1 MPLIQK
7 EMFLNLFIKLY
18 FLFSSF
24 LFANINIEN
33 NKVDLQKF
41 DVAYYVD
48 ESKKLNF
55 KAIQKEP
62 FTVAKNEK
70 PLSHNDTH
78 LWIKIKVRNKST
90 KKQKLFLHHHNAYRL
105 KYIKFYET
113 QENKLVNSFQMNMS
127 DTNDTQHMVGTDAIY
142 RFSLAFH
149 ETKTI
154 YIQAISFTYQY
165 YSLMLFDEKHSI
177 KYLTSGHFSIVFI
190 LSILTGLMFYHSILY
205 LMTFFKDYL
214 YYSLFLFFNIIWG
227 SYEYGLMGKY
237 LGWYG
242 ETYATLHFLIL
253 LSLISLGFF
262 IKSVLQMSKLYPTE
276 NKYMNIA
283 IGLFVLNLGYIWIDV
298 HKILF
303 VIIIFMNIVA
313 VIYISVIVSLYRKKA
328 KLISYIIIAQIWF
341 VIFGYIGLSF
351 YQGFSNYNFWTRHS
365 YILGILLDTF
375 AFSYLLSHRIKL
387 LQEENKKGIHK
398 TKRLQALSELL
409 ENISHQWR
417 QPLTRINSSVMHIAI
432 EMKKNK
438 IEHPKI
444 EKKLNDIENLSVYLS
459 QTIDDFKSLYRQD
472 REVTHFNLKRAI
484 EDTVKLMGDEYKKH
498 TIEIVVQVSDDIYL
512 NNYLNEFKQVLQVIL
527 NNAKDALLEQ
537 QTINP
542 NILIFAMQE
551 EKQIVLQLSN
561 NGGEIERAVIDKIF
575 DAHFTTKK
583 HGEGIGL
590 FMSQKI
596 IKELMNGSL
605 TCHNIPEGACFEMK
619 FKIED

>member
-1 MPLIQK
+1 
-7 EMFLNLFIKLY
+7 MFLNLFIRLY
-18 FLFSSF
+18 FLFSCF
-24 LFANINIEN
+24 LFANITIETN
-33 NKVDLQKF
+33 EVNFQQFDL
-41 DVAYYVD
+41 AYYVD

-55 KAIQKEP
+55 KEIQKQH
-62 FTVAKNEK
+62 FTIAPNQK
-70 PLSHNDTH
+70 PLSNDDTH
-78 LWIKIKVRNKST
+78 LWIKINVHNKST

-113 QENKLVNSFQMNMS
+113 QNDKLLNSFSMNMS
-127 DTNDTQHMVGTDAIY
+127 DVNDTQNMVGTDAVY
-142 RFSLAFH
+142 RFSLASN

-177 KYLTSGHFSIVFI
+177 KYLTSGHFGVVFI
-190 LSILTGLMFYHSILY
+190 LSILTGLMFYHFILY

-253 LSLISLGFF
+253 FSLISLGFF
-262 IKSVLQMSKLYPTE
+262 IKSVLQMSTLYPTE

-328 KLISYIIIAQIWF
+328 KLISYIILAQVWF

-351 YQGFSNYNFWTRHS
+351 YQGFSDYNFLTRHS

-375 AFSYLLSHRIKL
+375 AFSYLLSRRIKL

-417 QPLTRINSSVMHIAI
+417 QPLTRINSSVMHLAI
-432 EMKKNK
+432 EMKKNQ
-438 IEHPKI
+438 IENPKM

-472 REVTHFNLKRAI
+472 REVTHFNLKHAI
-484 EDTVKLMGDEYKKH
+484 KDTLQLMGDEYKKH
-498 TIEIVVQVSDDIYL
+498 NIDVAIQVAPDIYL

-527 NNAKDALLEQ
+527 NNAKDALVEE

-542 NILIFAMQE
+542 NILIFAIKE
-551 EKQIVLQLSN
+551 RKEVVLQISN
-561 NGGEIERAVIDKIF
+561 NGGEIDKLIMEKIF
-575 DAHFTTKK
+575 NAHFTTKK
-583 HGEGIGL
+583 QGEGIGL
-590 FMSQKI
+590 FMSKKI
-596 IKELMNGSL
+596 VTELMGASL
-605 TCHNIPEGACFEMK
+605 TCNNIPEGVCFEIK
-619 FKIED
+619 FELER